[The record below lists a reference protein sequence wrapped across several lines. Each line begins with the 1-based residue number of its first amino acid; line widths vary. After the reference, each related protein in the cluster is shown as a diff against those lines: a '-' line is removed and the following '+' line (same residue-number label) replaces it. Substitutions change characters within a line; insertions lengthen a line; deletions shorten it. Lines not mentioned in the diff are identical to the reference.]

1 MSASIKS
8 PRIHRLAPVLVDKIA
23 AGEVIEGP
31 HSVLKELIENALDAG
46 ATRLRL
52 ETKAGGME
60 SILVE
65 DNGIGIHPDD
75 LKASV
80 QRHATS
86 KIVELEDLDEIDTFG
101 FRGEAL
107 ASIASIAHLEIRSRR
122 APQLSPDSEGEIH
135 ASPESAAEADDGLGA
150 RIECRGGELVH
161 TEAVA
166 CNPGTTIRVS
176 ELFYATPAR
185 RKFVKAER
193 TENARNHQAILRLA
207 LANPH
212 VRFEYI
218 RDGKEYFN
226 LPPQELPERIAQV
239 YRSQIGKHLVEV
251 EGETN
256 GLRLHGFLT
265 DEGFF
270 RANRDGQYQYINNRY
285 VEIKNFS
292 YFVKK
297 AYGEL
302 LPPGSHP
309 YFFLFLEIDPRRVD
323 VNVHPAKREVRLLDE
338 SLLHSL
344 IVNAVS
350 KVLRPHTP
358 LKFGRYASDAFASTH
373 APHNRPANANQ
384 LFGGA
389 ARLIHDQNTLLEQP
403 EKTRPVFEIDSSDIA
418 SRRAAY
424 EAADGASGPGAAAGN
439 GSQGAASAAA
449 GGNSA
454 FTGGAPTAGNDEN
467 SPELR
472 HEFLPRRHF
481 GVLYGTYILAEGD
494 DGLYIIDQHTAHERI
509 NYEKMRRKLEAMRGQ
524 RQALLHPIPVDCL
537 PDELTAVL
545 GAREELL
552 ESGFLIEEFG
562 PSSYIVREI
571 PPYLEPGSET
581 ELVLHL
587 IHRVLEG
594 EEQVRLYDEYAAM
607 RACKASIKRN
617 DHVSGEVLSEILK
630 ELAACENP
638 SRCPHGRPT
647 MLRISPAELDRMFHR
662 S

>member
-8 PRIHRLAPVLVDKIA
+8 PRIRRLAPVLVDKIA

-31 HSVLKELIENALDAG
+31 HSVLKELIENSLDAG
-46 ATRLRL
+46 ATRLRV
-52 ETKAGGME
+52 ETRAGGME
-60 SILVE
+60 LILVE
-65 DNGIGIHPDD
+65 DDGVGIHPED

-86 KIVELEDLDEIDTFG
+86 KIAELEDLDEIGTFG

-122 APQLSPDSEGEIH
+122 ADPGNADGD
-135 ASPESAAEADDGLGA
+135 PEVSGGAGA

-193 TENARNHQAILRLA
+193 TENSRNHQAILRLA
-207 LANPH
+207 LANPNT
-212 VRFEYI
+212 RFEYI
-218 RDGKEYFN
+218 RDGKEYLN

-239 YRSQIGKHLVEV
+239 YRSQIGKHLIEV
-251 EGETN
+251 EGEAN
-256 GLRLHGFLT
+256 GVRLRGYIT

-309 YFFLFLEIDPRRVD
+309 YFFLFLDIDPRRVD
-323 VNVHPAKREVRLLDE
+323 VNVHPAKREVRMLDE

-344 IVNAVS
+344 LVNS
-350 KVLRPHTP
+350 ISRVLRPQTP
-358 LKFGRYASDAFASTH
+358 LRFSRYATDAFGSGTASHTSK
-373 APHNRPANANQ
+373 PANH

-389 ARLIHDQNTLLEQP
+389 ARLVHDQETLLNRP
-403 EKTRPVFEIDSSDIA
+403 EAERPVFEIDPRDLA
-418 SRRAAY
+418 ARRGETLVDEHGEIVAG
-424 EAADGASGPGAAAGN
+424 ESGQAGAALAFGSGDSAQTPVSEADPN
-439 GSQGAASAAA
+439 GE
-449 GGNSA
+449 N
-454 FTGGAPTAGNDEN
+454 TAER
-467 SPELR
+467 R

-545 GAREELL
+545 AAREELL

-607 RACKASIKRN
+607 KACKASIKRN

-662 S
+662 A

>member
-31 HSVLKELIENALDAG
+31 HSVLKELIENSLDSG

-65 DNGIGIHPDD
+65 DDGIGIHPED
-75 LKASV
+75 LRASV

-86 KIVELEDLDEIDTFG
+86 KIAELEDLDEIGTFG

-122 APQLSPDSEGEIH
+122 ANDTSGDET
-135 ASPESAAEADDGLGA
+135 SAGSDLGA

-218 RDGKEYFN
+218 RDGKEYLN
-226 LPPQELPERIAQV
+226 LPSQELPERVAQV

-251 EGETN
+251 EGESN
-256 GLRLHGFLT
+256 GIRLRGYLT

-309 YFFLFLEIDPRRVD
+309 YFFLFLDIDPRRVD

-338 SLLHSL
+338 SLLHGL
-344 IVNAVS
+344 LVNS
-350 KVLRPHTP
+350 ISRVLRPHTP
-358 LKFGRYASDAFASTH
+358 LNFGRYAPDAFGGHRPNPSNVQG
-373 APHNRPANANQ
+373 AP
-384 LFGGA
+384 
-389 ARLIHDQNTLLEQP
+389 ARLIHERDQDLLIARP
-403 EKTRPVFEIDSSDIA
+403 EASRPVFEIDPATIP
-418 SRRAAY
+418 SRGIP
-424 EAADGASGPGAAAGN
+424 ADSGSNASGDSSAPG
-439 GSQGAASAAA
+439 
-449 GGNSA
+449 
-454 FTGGAPTAGNDEN
+454 DEN
-467 SPELR
+467 SPERR

-545 GAREELL
+545 AARDELL
-552 ESGFLIEEFG
+552 ESGFMVEEFG
-562 PSSYIVREI
+562 PNSYIVREV

-607 RACKASIKRN
+607 KACKASIKRN

-647 MLRISPAELDRMFHR
+647 MLRISPSELDRMFHR
-662 S
+662 A

>member
-1 MSASIKS
+1 MSASTKS
-8 PRIHRLAPVLVDKIA
+8 PRIHRLPPVLVDKIA

-31 HSVLKELIENALDAG
+31 HSVLKELIENSLDAG

-52 ETKAGGME
+52 ETRAGGME

-65 DNGIGIHPDD
+65 DDGIGIHPDD

-86 KIVELEDLDEIDTFG
+86 KILELEDLDEIATFG

-107 ASIASIAHLEIRSRR
+107 ASIASVAHLEIRSRR
-122 APQLSPDSEGEIH
+122 ALPDET
-135 ASPESAAEADDGLGA
+135 ADFSGA

-161 TEAVA
+161 TETVA

-185 RKFVKAER
+185 RKFVKSER
-193 TENARNHQAILRLA
+193 TENARNYQAILRLA
-207 LANPH
+207 LANPD
-212 VRFEYI
+212 VRFEYF
-218 RDGKEYFN
+218 RDGKEFLN
-226 LPPQELPERIAQV
+226 LPAQNLADRVAQV
-239 YRSQIGKHLVEV
+239 YRSQIGKHLIEV
-251 EGETN
+251 EGENN
-256 GLRLHGFLT
+256 GIRLRGFVT

-270 RANRDGQYQYINNRY
+270 RANRDGQFQYINNRY

-302 LPPGSHP
+302 LPHGSHP
-309 YFFLFLEIDPRRVD
+309 YFFLFLDIDPRRVD

-344 IVNAVS
+344 LVNS
-350 KVLRPHTP
+350 ISRVLRPQSP
-358 LKFGRYASDAFASTH
+358 LTFARYSNDLAHS
-373 APHNRPANANQ
+373 PANWQRGEDSRRLAHRMTDVQ
-384 LFGGA
+384 EVLL
-389 ARLIHDQNTLLEQP
+389 ARP
-403 EKTRPVFEIDSSDIA
+403 EATRPVFEIDSAQVLPQNFSHDDARPANDSRAFSD
-418 SRRAAY
+418 S
-424 EAADGASGPGAAAGN
+424 ETEPSD
-439 GSQGAASAAA
+439 
-449 GGNSA
+449 
-454 FTGGAPTAGNDEN
+454 DE
-467 SPELR
+467 PR

-481 GVLYGTYILAEGD
+481 GVVYGTYILAEGD

-509 NYEKMRRKLEAMRGQ
+509 NYEKMRRKLESMRGQ
-524 RQALLHPIPVDCL
+524 RQGLLHPIPVDCL

-545 GAREELL
+545 AAKAELL

-562 PSSYIVREI
+562 PASYIVREI

-607 RACKASIKRN
+607 KACKASIKRN
-617 DHVSGEVLSEILK
+617 DHVSGEVITEILK
-630 ELAACENP
+630 ELARCENP

-662 S
+662 A

>member
-31 HSVLKELIENALDAG
+31 HSVLKELIENSLDAG

-65 DNGIGIHPDD
+65 DDGIGIHPDD

-86 KIVELEDLDEIDTFG
+86 KIVELEDLDDIDTFG

-122 APQLSPDSEGEIH
+122 ALDPENSGE
-135 ASPESAAEADDGLGA
+135 STGPGA

-226 LPPQELPERIAQV
+226 LPPQELPERVAQV

-251 EGETN
+251 EGESG
-256 GLRLHGFLT
+256 GLRLRGFLT

-309 YFFLFLEIDPRRVD
+309 YFFLFLDIDPQRVD

-344 IVNAVS
+344 IVKSVS
-350 KVLRPHTP
+350 RVLRPQSP
-358 LKFGRYASDAFASTH
+358 LNFARYASDAFAQGR
-373 APHNRPANANQ
+373 APKPANANQ

-389 ARLIHDQNTLLEQP
+389 ARLIHDQDVLLARP
-403 EKTRPVFEIDSSDIA
+403 EAPRPVFEIDPSDLA
-418 SRRAAY
+418 ATRAAR
-424 EAADGASGPGAAAGN
+424 GPGDASSASAEQGYGRVGSAN
-439 GSQGAASAAA
+439 GSLSGDAA
-449 GGNSA
+449 
-454 FTGGAPTAGNDEN
+454 EN
-467 SPELR
+467 SPDGRVGAHGENDPDRR

-562 PSSYIVREI
+562 PTSYIVREI

-607 RACKASIKRN
+607 KACKASIKRN

-662 S
+662 A

>member
-8 PRIHRLAPVLVDKIA
+8 ARIHRLAPVLIDKIA

-31 HSVLKELIENALDAG
+31 HSVIKELAENSLDAG
-46 ATRLRL
+46 ARSLRIETR
-52 ETKAGGME
+52 AGGMDL
-60 SILVE
+60 IQVE
-65 DNGIGIHPDD
+65 DDGRGIHSED
-75 LKASV
+75 LSAAV

-86 KIVELEDLDEIDTFG
+86 KIQELEDLDEIASFG

-107 ASIASIAHLEIRSRR
+107 ASIASVAHLEIRSRR
-122 APQLSPDSEGEIH
+122 AE
-135 ASPESAAEADDGLGA
+135 ESIGG

-161 TEAVA
+161 TEAAA
-166 CNPGTTIRVS
+166 CNPGTTVRVS

-185 RKFVKAER
+185 RKFVKSER
-193 TENARNHQAILRLA
+193 TENARNNQAILRLA
-207 LANPH
+207 LANPQ

-218 RDGKEYFN
+218 RDGKEYMN
-226 LPPQELPERIAQV
+226 VPPQDLKDRIAEC
-239 YRSQIGKHLVEV
+239 YRSKIGKHLVEI
-251 EGETN
+251 EGEN
-256 GLRLHGFLT
+256 GGLRLSGFLT
-265 DEGFF
+265 DEGFY
-270 RANRDGQYQYINNRY
+270 RANREGQFQYINNRY

-344 IVNAVS
+344 LVNS
-350 KVLRPHTP
+350 ISRVLRPQTP
-358 LKFGRYASDAFASTH
+358 LTFGRYAPGELPA
-373 APHNRPANANQ
+373 HNAA
-384 LFGGA
+384 GA
-389 ARLIHDQNTLLEQP
+389 ANRGGLPPRLRHELSQYGQQDMLLERPQT
-403 EKTRPVFEIDSSDIA
+403 TRPVFEIDAAPSHAVPQSA
-418 SRRAAY
+418 QSESFTTRRT
-424 EAADGASGPGAAAGN
+424 EN
-439 GSQGAASAAA
+439 
-449 GGNSA
+449 
-454 FTGGAPTAGNDEN
+454 TEN
-467 SPELR
+467 SDVPGTER
-472 HEFLPRRHF
+472 HAFLPRRHF

-524 RQALLHPIPVDCL
+524 RQALLHPIPIDCL

-545 GAREELL
+545 AAKDELL

-562 PSSYIVREI
+562 PTAYIVREV
-571 PPYLEPGSET
+571 PPYLEPGSEND
-581 ELVLHL
+581 LILHL

-594 EEQVRLYDEYAAM
+594 EEHVRLYEEYAAM
-607 RACKASIKRN
+607 KACKASIKRN
-617 DHVSGEVLSEILK
+617 DHVSGEVLGEILK
-630 ELAACENP
+630 ELTQCENP

-647 MLRISPAELDRMFHR
+647 MLRISPDELDRMFHR
-662 S
+662 A